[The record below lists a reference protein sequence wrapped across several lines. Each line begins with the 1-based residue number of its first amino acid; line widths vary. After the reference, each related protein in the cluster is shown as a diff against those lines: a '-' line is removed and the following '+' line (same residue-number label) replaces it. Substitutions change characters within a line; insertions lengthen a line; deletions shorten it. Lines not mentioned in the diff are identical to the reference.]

1 MTNTKPNE
9 KPGSYTFELNT
20 QLENTI
26 QLYEEDR
33 EEYWKSKKVGMDWD
47 TQKGIIA
54 HADKL
59 ANLLLE
65 DSKKLIS
72 QESYASNATTF
83 QEELRAYHKKVNDE
97 ISALEKILE
106 QKFQGQ
112 KPPNTIMQLVNR
124 LVLDGEIPEE
134 DSLLKLVWERILID
148 LAWDT
153 VEEKLILGTNR
164 LLQLVGVIVKIEP
177 PEATLRF
184 LCRIS
189 RCFIWGF
196 DSECIILCRGAI
208 DTAFAETIN
217 DGMCDKNR
225 LKRANYGHT
234 LANRIKAAQREGII
248 DERIKDAVYRVNTPA
263 TEAAHENPDAITD
276 VLERIKDT
284 LLVIEHLAKH
294 QKTR

>member
-9 KPGSYTFELNT
+9 KPGFYTFELT
-20 QLENTI
+20 DQLATAI
-26 QLYEEDR
+26 QNYEDDR

-72 QESYASNATTF
+72 QESYPSKATTF
-83 QEELRAYHKKVNDE
+83 QEELMAYHKKIHDE
-97 ISALEKILE
+97 ISAFKKILK
-106 QKFQGQ
+106 QKFQGR
-112 KPPNTIMQLVNR
+112 KPPNTIMQWLNK

-134 DSLLKLVWERILID
+134 DSLLKLVWERIFID
-148 LAWDT
+148 LARYT
-153 VEEKLILGTNR
+153 VEEKLIIGTNR
-164 LLQLVGVIVKIEP
+164 LLQLVEVIVKVEP
-177 PEATLRF
+177 PESTLRF
-184 LCRIS
+184 LRRIS

-217 DGMCDKNR
+217 DEMCDKNN

-234 LANRIKAAQREGII
+234 LANRIKAAYIEGII
-248 DERIKDAVYRVNTPA
+248 DERIKDVAYRVNTPA
-263 TEAAHENPDAITD
+263 TEAAHKNPDAITD
-276 VLERIKDT
+276 VLKIIKDT